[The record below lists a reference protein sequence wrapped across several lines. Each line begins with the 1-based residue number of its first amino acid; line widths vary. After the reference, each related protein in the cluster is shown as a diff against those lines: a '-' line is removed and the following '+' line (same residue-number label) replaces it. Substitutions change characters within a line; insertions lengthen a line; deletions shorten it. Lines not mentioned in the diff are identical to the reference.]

1 MWKLRRILPAAML
14 IGVAAWPAPAA
25 DETKAEQ
32 AELRLAQRQ
41 LRSPDEMQRIEGI
54 RRLRAMP
61 SAEAAKIIVPAGLV
75 DTAPGVRFTAYNTL
89 LAWKDD
95 PQVGAILLRVLN
107 RESHAKKK
115 SPSCEVPL
123 VMILLA
129 SKPAETRHELT
140 KFLDAFAAAPENVAL
155 LIDAADEL
163 GKLADDVSLASLRR
177 MTELKCFSSV
187 FGFRRA
193 VVQAMIL
200 VRRPKAI
207 EALIDL
213 LPKTDG
219 EVRGDIHRHLVAV
232 AGQIPG
238 ADDKA
243 WSFWWEKHKE
253 DFQCP
258 PRDAKPPSVE
268 AMPGTPSYYGLSIH
282 ARRIVFVID
291 ISGSMRGSR
300 LEAAEREL
308 NATLDRLPETTSLN
322 IVAFSNRTTVW
333 RKTLTPATPQAKQAA
348 QRFVY
353 LLRAGGRT
361 AAYDALEAAFH
372 FDTEAIYFLSDG
384 APNAG
389 TIPRPDAILTAVTQA
404 NRARRISIY
413 TIGIAPGEPGGPLDS
428 FMKTL
433 AEEDFGVYRRVDQ

>member
-1 MWKLRRILPAAML
+1 MWKRRRILLAAML
-14 IGVAAWPAPAA
+14 IGVVPWPAPAA
-25 DETKAEQ
+25 EENKEDR
-32 AELRLAQRQ
+32 AELRIAQRQ
-41 LRSPDEMQRIEGI
+41 LRSPDETQRVEGI
-54 RRLRAMP
+54 QRLRTMP
-61 SAEAAKIIVPAGLV
+61 GAEAAKIIVPAGLV
-75 DTAPGVRFTAYNTL
+75 DSAPGVRRAAYHAM

-95 PQVGAILLRVLN
+95 PQVSAFLLGVLK
-107 RESHAKKK
+107 RESRAKKK
-115 SPSCEVPL
+115 GLSCVVPL

-129 SKPAETRHELT
+129 SESTDTQRDLT
-140 KFLDAFAAAPENVAL
+140 KLLDAFAAIPENVAR

-163 GKLADDVSLASLRR
+163 GKLADDVSLLSLRR

-187 FGFRRA
+187 FGVRRA

-219 EVRGDIHRHLVAV
+219 EVRGDIRRYLVAV
-232 AGQIPG
+232 AGQIAG
-238 ADDKA
+238 ADDKV
-243 WSFWWEKHKE
+243 WSSWWKKHKE
-253 DFQCP
+253 DFQFP
-258 PRDAKPPSVE
+258 PRDSKPLSAE
-268 AMPGTPSYYGLSIH
+268 AVPGTPSYYGLPIQ

-291 ISGSMRGSR
+291 ISGSMRGPR
-300 LEAAEREL
+300 LEAARREL
-308 NATLDRLPETTSLN
+308 NATIDKLPDATSLN
-322 IVAFSNRTTVW
+322 IVAFSDRTVVW
-333 RKTLTPATPQAKQAA
+333 RKTLAPATPQTKQAA
-348 QRFVY
+348 ERFVY

-361 AAYDALEAAFH
+361 AAYDALDAAFR

-433 AEEDFGVYRRVDQ
+433 AEEDFGVYRRVEQ